1 MEFGPRALG
10 NRSIIADPRNPNM
23 KEIINSKI
31 KRRESFRPFAPSV
44 LNEYQSD
51 WFEDNF
57 FNPYMSS
64 LSYVKKNKI
73 SLIPAVT
80 HVDGTARI
88 QTVSEKTN
96 SIFYKLIKEFYNL
109 TSVPIILNTS
119 FNENEP
125 IVMLPEEAIDCL

>member
-1 MEFGPRALG
+1 
-10 NRSIIADPRNPNM
+10 
-23 KEIINSKI
+23 
-31 KRRESFRPFAPSV
+31 
-44 LNEYQSD
+44 
-51 WFEDNF
+51 
-57 FNPYMSS
+57 MSS

-125 IVMLPEEAIDCL
+125 IVMLPEEAIDCLLRTDMDILVINNFIIRKKLDIS